1 MGRGPRY
8 KVPRKR
14 RREGKTDYYK
24 RYRTIISGQKIRA
37 VVRKTLNNI
46 ALQVIE
52 FNAHGDK
59 TLVAV
64 SSRELRKYGWLGNLR
79 NTPSAY
85 LTGLLAGLKA
95 KAEGINYAVP
105 DIGLHASVRG
115 SLIYAA
121 IKGLKDAGV
130 NVPASED
137 VFPSEERIK
146 GTHIASY
153 ASTLAKEN
161 PEKYRRQFSRIISR
175 DLRPEDLP
183 THFQEVKAKILKAFE
198 GGS

>member
-1 MGRGPRY
+1 MGYGPRY

-14 RREGKTDYYK
+14 RREGKTNYYK
-24 RYRTIISGQKIRA
+24 RYKMIISGQKIRA
-37 VVRKTLNNI
+37 VIRKTLNNI
-46 ALQVIE
+46 IVQVIE

-59 TLVAV
+59 TLVAA
-64 SSRELRKYGWLGNLR
+64 SSRELRKYGWLGSLR
-79 NTPSAY
+79 STPSAY

-95 KAEGINYAVP
+95 KAEGIDYAVP

-130 NVPASED
+130 DVPASEE
-137 VFPSEERIK
+137 VLPSEERIK
-146 GTHIASY
+146 GMHIASY

-175 DLRPEDLP
+175 GLRPEDLP
-183 THFQEVKAKILKAFE
+183 THFQEVKAKILEVLK
-198 GGS
+198 GGK